1 VEIHIEATIRI
12 EERRSKASDQPFGE
26 WLWQERTSKK
36 LTKVQLS
43 RLSGVSDSHIG
54 RIEKGERIPRYDIA
68 RKLQRALEE
77 RADIE

>member
-1 VEIHIEATIRI
+1 MEIHIEATIRI
-12 EERRSKASDQPFGE
+12 EERREQDQPFGE
-26 WLWQERTSKK
+26 WLRRERTSKG

>member
-1 VEIHIEATIRI
+1 MEIHIEATIRI
-12 EERRSKASDQPFGE
+12 EERREQDQPFGE
-26 WLWQERTSKK
+26 WLRRERIGKG
-36 LTKVQLS
+36 LNMVQLS

-77 RADIE
+77 LADIE